1 MACRRYH
8 LPVGET
14 PEFAS
19 VRRAY
24 DTVAEDYAAFF
35 HDNRNETADDL
46 TLIDTFADTVSESS
60 PTGVVLDA
68 GCGTGRMSRYLAARG
83 VAVRGLDLSPGMIA
97 QARQA
102 QPEVSFDVG
111 SLTDLPYDDG
121 MFTGVLL
128 WYSII
133 HTPAHAQPQIFSEV
147 RRVLRDD
154 GHVLAGFQTGQGVHD
169 VAPAYRRRGHDVEL
183 LRYPFTPDQVTRWM
197 SDAGLRQTRRHVQP
211 PEDDEPHGQC
221 ALLAVAE
228 A

>member
-1 MACRRYH
+1 M
-8 LPVGET
+8 GET

-35 HDNRNETADDL
+35 HDTRNETADDL
-46 TLIDTFADTVSESS
+46 ALIDTFADAVSES
-60 PTGVVLDA
+60 PRPCVVLDA

-83 VAVRGLDLSPGMIA
+83 VTVRGVDLSPGMIA

-102 QPEVSFDVG
+102 QPDASFDVG

-121 MFTGVLL
+121 MFAGVLL

-133 HTPAHAQPQIFSEV
+133 HTPAPAQPKIFAEV
-147 RRVLRDD
+147 RRVVRD
-154 GHVLAGFQTGQGVHD
+154 GGPVLVGFQTGEGVHD

-197 SDAGLRQTRRHVQP
+197 SDAGLREIHRHVEP
-211 PEDDEPHGQC
+211 PENGRPHGQC
-221 ALLAVAE
+221 TLLAVAE